1 MKSLKYRLMA
11 LVGAAALAL
20 VGGLAIAQTVSIPS
34 PTSMGVSDR
43 VQVIP
48 NGQPSAQSVYATL
61 TQFRAWLLGG
71 ASAHSGT
78 PALTSCGTSPAIS
91 GSDSAGT
98 ITLGTGTPTGCVAT
112 FAQAYTGVPYCVVT
126 SQTAPATT
134 TPAYSVT
141 ATAITIAQAAN
152 NSTKYD
158 YVCVARAGG

>member
-1 MKSLKYRLMA
+1 MKKKFFAIL
-11 LVGAAALAL
+11 GAIGLL
-20 VGGLAIAQTVSIPS
+20 VGGVAIAQVTIPA
-34 PTSMGVSDR
+34 PASMGVSDR

-48 NGQPSAQSVYATL
+48 GGQPSAQSVYATL
-61 TQFRAWLLGG
+61 TQMRAWLLGG
-71 ASAHSGT
+71 SSAHSGT

-112 FAQAYTGVPYCVVT
+112 FSSAYTGVPYCVVT

-134 TPAYSVT
+134 TPAYSVS
-141 ATAITIAQAAN
+141 ATAITLVQAAT

-158 YVCVARAGG
+158 YVCLARAGG